1 MIYTLAPGISLT
13 SSALVATTIVEQQ
26 LKDRSIP
33 FAQQF
38 PPASGPGAPQ
48 SRSAV
53 AGMVPT
59 IVVNVKDLL
68 KDDKVSDVAM
78 PKLFIQIK
86 DWWNGGKCQVCLH
99 TGTHGAELILA
110 RS

>member
-1 MIYTLAPGISLT
+1 
-13 SSALVATTIVEQQ
+13 VATTIVEQQ

-38 PPASGPGAPQ
+38 PSTSGPGAAQ

-53 AGMVPT
+53 AGLVPT

-68 KDDKVSDVAM
+68 KDDKAADVAM
-78 PKLFIQIK
+78 PKVYMQIK
-86 DWWNGGKCQVCLH
+86 DWWHGGKCQVSYALLSVVRLR
-99 TGTHGAELILA
+99 T